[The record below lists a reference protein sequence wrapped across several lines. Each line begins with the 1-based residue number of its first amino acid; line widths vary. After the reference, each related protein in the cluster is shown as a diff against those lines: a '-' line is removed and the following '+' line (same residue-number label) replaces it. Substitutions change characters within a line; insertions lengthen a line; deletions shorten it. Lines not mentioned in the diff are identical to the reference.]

1 MVSGNVDAGA
11 AAETR
16 THNHGRPI
24 SAQTGVPAGK
34 KSRVEREG
42 QSADTMSVTVVHG
55 DMLLFSG
62 CDFEVSGFVR
72 MVGVGAERNSG
83 NAVQHQTA
91 GNIYT

>member
-1 MVSGNVDAGA
+1 MVSGNVEAGV
-11 AAETR
+11 AAETC

-34 KSRVEREG
+34 KSRVERD

-62 CDFEVSGFVR
+62 CDFEVSGFR
-72 MVGVGAERNSG
+72 SNGQCWGAECD
-83 NAVQHQTA
+83 AVQHQTA
-91 GNIYT
+91 GNVYT